1 VFSPC
6 YKIGKVYRGSI
17 DVLDNDDA
25 SYDNESKLSTG
36 NIDSISPVEEAVA
49 LERLN
54 ASSRLERNKEK
65 RNWNSS
71 SLICKQWSAI
81 NCSKLLVLVVIG
93 VVAISFGSVAY
104 YFTRKEEQD
113 NFEKEVRC
121 SFFRRVFA
129 V

>member
-1 VFSPC
+1 M
-6 YKIGKVYRGSI
+6 YRRSI

-36 NIDSISPVEEAVA
+36 SIDSISPVEEAVA
-49 LERLN
+49 LEYLN
-54 ASSRLERNKEK
+54 SSSRLERNKEK

-121 SFFRRVFA
+121 SFFRQVF
-129 V
+129 VV